1 VHLATSRFWDWS
13 PDREIHGLV
22 QLAFLTKDK
31 AAVVGRESYIAQNMA
46 IIGRHT
52 ELAQALK
59 PRWIALVSSGA
70 VYRRGTAEYPPTFH
84 EDPYGYL
91 KWIEEVA
98 LESFAQRTG
107 TKFAIGR
114 LWAAI
119 GQYIGEN
126 RAYAVVDFISQA
138 RKTGLIRVKSSNPV
152 YREYADAEAFMRQL
166 VSLAAMGVNRA
177 LESAGERLEVGD
189 LAALVAKYVL
199 GDAGAIERQFDASLA
214 PDNYIPHANLINP
227 QTLSGFDPPKHNLD
241 VRLARLIEFFMME
254 L

>member
-1 VHLATSRFWDWS
+1 
-13 PDREIHGLV
+13 
-22 QLAFLTKDK
+22 
-31 AAVVGRESYIAQNMA
+31 MA

-70 VYRRGTAEYPPTFH
+70 VYRRGTAGYPPRFH
-84 EDPYGYL
+84 EDLYGYL

-119 GQYIGEN
+119 GQYIGAN

-138 RKTGLIRVKSSNPV
+138 KETGFIRVNSPNPV

-166 VSLAAMGVNRA
+166 VSRAAMGVNQA
-177 LESAGERLEVGD
+177 IDSAGERLEIGD
-189 LAALVAKYVL
+189 LAALVAKYAI
-199 GDAGAIERQFDASLA
+199 GDAAVIERQFDASLA
-214 PDNYIPHANLINP
+214 PDNYFPHADLINS
-227 QTLSGFDPPKHNLD
+227 QALSGFDPPKYNLE
-241 VRLARLIEFFMME
+241 VRVARLVEIFRQE